1 MAHAFY
7 QLTQV
12 RSSIRAEGVA
22 RMAKVMKVDSCQ
34 PGCRDGREPDAPAE
48 VAVMKR
54 LATRAGEDQIAIA
67 GRGELIQVTNDVGG
81 TMVAGMITVRRH
93 ALDFGGPKS
102 SPPPGSGV
110 SDRSILTVHA
120 ARSRS
125 SRRNAD
131 SSTRQPERFTV
142 SFTAPGTI
150 DCGTFEDQFTDFFDG
165 AGATYFDSAGNP
177 IRIVVR
183 WEHHSNGTNSATGLT
198 LHEHG
203 HFTETID
210 LLTGTDTITGNE
222 EIMNRPGSGVVV
234 QDVGKVVIDAGGNVV
249 FFAGGHKHSE
259 VLPGDQLLCEALG

>member
-34 PGCRDGREPDAPAE
+34 PGCRDGWEPDAPAE
-48 VAVMKR
+48 VAVMQR

-81 TMVAGMITVRRH
+81 TMVAGMITVRRP

-150 DCGTFEDQFTDFFDG
+150 DCGTFEDQFTDFLRRCRSYVLRFSRKPDPDRRPLG
-165 AGATYFDSAGNP
+165 ASLKRHQLGHRAHAA
-177 IRIVVR
+177 RA
-183 WEHHSNGTNSATGLT
+183 WA
-198 LHEHG
+198 LHR
-203 HFTETID
+203 D
-210 LLTGTDTITGNE
+210 D
-222 EIMNRPGSGVVV
+222 
-234 QDVGKVVIDAGGNVV
+234 
-249 FFAGGHKHSE
+249 
-259 VLPGDQLLCEALG
+259 